1 MHENIKAALDRADQ
15 ILTDL
20 EKEYA
25 ASLHSKDISAATKQL
40 CHDLLEKLKSALDRT
55 ARRYF
60 EKHVAPA
67 LDSKDAMAATVYF
80 PVSEDQH
87 SFESTMGRWRWKA
100 VKGDHQ
106 DLQDFL
112 LQLQPFHSTNNGWL
126 SQLNNLV
133 NEGKHIDLSPQ
144 SRVER
149 RHVTVSRPG
158 GGGVSWGPGV
168 TFGSGVSV
176 MGVPID
182 PRTQRV
188 VPNNVVNEE
197 ITIWVD
203 FTFTKYGNSALGFC
217 RQALAETRRI
227 VQLMSDKFNL
237 S

>member
-1 MHENIKAALDRADQ
+1 MHENIKAALDRAEQ
-15 ILTDL
+15 ILAEL
-20 EKEYA
+20 EKEYTA
-25 ASLHSKDISAATKQL
+25 ALHAQTISAATKQL
-40 CHDLLEKLKSALDRT
+40 SHDLLEKLKSALDRT

-60 EKHVAPA
+60 EKHVAQV
-67 LDSKDAMAATVYF
+67 LDKADAAAAAVYF
-80 PVSEDQH
+80 PVSDDEH
-87 SFESTMGRWRWKA
+87 SFDSTMGRWRWKS
-100 VKGDHQ
+100 VKADHK

-112 LQLQPFHSTNNGWL
+112 RQLQPYQSSTNGWL

-144 SRVER
+144 TRVER
-149 RHVTVSRPG
+149 RQITVSRPG
-158 GGGVSWGPGV
+158 GGSVSWGPGV

-203 FTFTKYGNSALGFC
+203 FTFSKYGNSALGFC
-217 RQALAETRRI
+217 RQALADTKRI
-227 VQLMSDKFNL
+227 VQSMSDKLDL